1 MSRLEGLVSVC
12 GRVVAWFTL
21 ALVVLTFTV
30 VVLRYGFSLGWIWL
44 QESITYLHAAVFML
58 AAAWTLGEDGHVRVD
73 IFYRN
78 TSPRMRAVVN
88 VAGITLL
95 LIPFCV
101 FLIAIGWDYV
111 AASWRLMEGSREAGG
126 LPAVYVLKSLIL
138 LLPALLLLQCIPMLR
153 RHFRDIKNPEPAA
166 RLVHDA

>member
-12 GRVVAWFTL
+12 GRAVAWFTL

-30 VVLRYGFSLGWIWL
+30 VVLRYGFSLGWIWF

-78 TSPRMRAVVN
+78 ASPRTRAVIN

-101 FLIAIGWDYV
+101 FLIVIGWDYV

-126 LPAVYVLKSLIL
+126 LPAVYLLKSLII
-138 LLPALLLLQCIPMLR
+138 LLPALLLLQCIPMLQ
-153 RHFRDIKNPEPAA
+153 RHLKEIKNPGPAGPA
-166 RLVHDA
+166 GA